1 MKFSPIVVGVL
12 GIGLAYVLYIKH
24 TDIPGKIAEKF
35 QAIYHFLLNKWY
47 FDELYEF
54 LFVRPSFA
62 LGRGFWKVVDEMIID
77 GLGPDGISNTVRLA
91 AKRVAALQSG
101 YLYHY
106 AFAMLIGVVVITTWY
121 LVGHSG

>member
-1 MKFSPIVVGVL
+1 ML
-12 GIGLAYVLYIKH
+12 RL
-24 TDIPGKIAEKF
+24 
-35 QAIYHFLLNKWY
+35 Q
-47 FDELYEF
+47 
-54 LFVRPSFA
+54 
-62 LGRGFWKVVDEMIID
+62 GRGFWKVVDEMIID